1 MISKLASRLAAL
13 DAALRPIANRPVDIT
28 QPGWAERRMAPLDE
42 AGVRTA
48 SEALLADL
56 LTLYVNGSDD
66 EREQLRALYARHGAF
81 AWAAIVNDAP
91 HTEAGFRQ
99 QLLLLSLK
107 DQGRDARDEILQ
119 VRWLCGEAGNAGVVI
134 DAILREVVALS
145 SDVDKYRMGS
155 MREWLSRE
163 ILPAA

>member
-1 MISKLASRLAAL
+1 VISELASRLATL

-28 QPGWAERRMAPLDE
+28 QPGWAEQRIAPLDE
-42 AGVRTA
+42 AGVRVA
-48 SEALLADL
+48 GDALLADVL
-56 LTLYVNGSDD
+56 SLYVNGSDD

-81 AWAAIVNDAP
+81 AWAAVVNDAP
-91 HTEAGFRQ
+91 NTEAGFRQ

-119 VRWLCGEAGNAGVVI
+119 LRWLCDEARNAGVAV
-134 DAILREVVALS
+134 DAILREVAALS
-145 SDVDKYRMGS
+145 SGVDKYRMGS

-163 ILPAA
+163 IPPAA

>member
-1 MISKLASRLAAL
+1 MISALASRLAAL

-28 QPGWAERRMAPLDE
+28 QPGWAERRIVPLDE

-48 SEALLADL
+48 GEALLADL
-56 LTLYVNGSDD
+56 LAVYASGSDD
-66 EREQLRALYARHGAF
+66 EREQLRTLYARHSAF
-81 AWAAIVNDAP
+81 AWAATVNDAP

-119 VRWLCGEAGNAGVVI
+119 LRWLCGEARNAGVAI
-134 DAILREVVALS
+134 DAILREVAALS

-155 MREWLSRE
+155 MRSWLSRE
-163 ILPAA
+163 IPPVA